1 MKHTIYEIGLLN
13 EGDFIQWCHDNGHKV
28 EEMDFNTWLDWE
40 ETNQWDNLLESLN
53 EYDQECMITGTLGL
67 WWGSAKL
74 EPTHAKSVNMALNR
88 CIGSDRLEKVI
99 MHDRYFEFVVSH
111 HDGTNRFKVYLLSPV
126 GLERYYNTGKV
137 GLTRK
142 ENTLD
147 LTKVM

>member
-1 MKHTIYEIGLLN
+1 MKRTIYEIGLLN
-13 EGDFIQWCHDNGHKV
+13 EEDFIQWCHDNGHEV

-40 ETNQWDNLLESLN
+40 ETNQWDDFLETLN

-67 WWGSAKL
+67 WWGSAEI
-74 EPTHAKSVNMALNR
+74 EPAHAKSINMALNR
-88 CIGSDRLEKVI
+88 CIGNDRLEKVI

-126 GLERYYNTGKV
+126 GLEKYYNTGKV

-142 ENTLD
+142 ENTLN
-147 LTKVM
+147 LLKLV